1 MGSEQRFLGELL
13 ARRGVVPAEKLES
26 LFATQRERGADLLDL
41 VIHTSVADELA
52 LARVLAD
59 EAQLPLVEEL
69 DAAAI
74 STATAARVPIA
85 FAKAHKVLVVNEDDA
100 AVHVVCGD
108 PFDTQALDDLRVI
121 FGKPVEASVGG
132 RDRIEDAINRV
143 YERQAGAE
151 QLEGEETSAED
162 EGASDIL
169 DSDEEAPVIRWV
181 NSLFLQA
188 MKERASDIHIEPE
201 EKEVIVRYRIDG
213 ELYIARRAP
222 RAFMNSII
230 SRIKIESALNIAEK
244 RLPQDGRIT
253 KRIAGKSFDIRVST
267 IPTSRGYERIVM
279 RLLNKSSVL
288 LDLPDLGFSPREYAL
303 MDALIRRPDGIILV
317 TGPTGSGKTTT
328 LYACINRI
336 NQPNLNILT
345 AEDPVEYEIQ
355 GIHQV
360 HVQPKIGLTFAS
372 ALRAFLRQDPDIVMV
387 GEIRDH
393 DTLEIAINASLTG
406 HLVLSTIH
414 TNDAAG
420 AVTRT
425 IDMGAEPFLLRS
437 SVIGILAQRLVRVL
451 CPHCKYSY
459 PAEASELEEL
469 GLTPERMAQRAAR
482 RDNPASRYF
491 PRTVR
496 EGDLLESFDVTRRPQ
511 FYKARGCSHCTNT
524 GFSGRRGIYELLL
537 VDDAV
542 GPLILRKADSQT
554 IKRVAWEQGMDTLRD
569 DGARKVLAG
578 LTSVEEVLAATQED
592 VEAEP
597 AAVVQPAAGP
607 AAAPARTGTG

>member
-1 MGSEQRFLGELL
+1 MAVEQRFLGEVLV
-13 ARRGVVPAEKLES
+13 RRGAIPADKLEG
-26 LFATQRERGADLLDL
+26 LWAVQRERGTDLLDL
-41 VIHTSVADELA
+41 LVHSSAVDEMV
-52 LARVLAD
+52 LARALGE
-59 EAQLPLVEEL
+59 EAQLGITERIDPA
-69 DAAAI
+69 DI
-74 STATAARVPIA
+74 ATSLATRVPIA
-85 FAKAHKVLVVNEDDA
+85 FAKTHRLIVVRESDV
-100 AVHVVCGD
+100 AVHVVIAD
-108 PFDTQALDDLRVI
+108 PFDTQALDDVRVI

-143 YERQAGAE
+143 YERQAGEE
-151 QLEGEETSAED
+151 QLEGEDSGVD
-162 EGASDIL
+162 EEAAGDIL
-169 DSDEEAPVIRWV
+169 DSDDDAPVIRWV

-213 ELYIARRAP
+213 ELYVARRAP

-253 KRIAGKSFDIRVST
+253 KRVAGKSFDIRVST

-288 LDLPDLGFSPREYAL
+288 LDLPDLGFSPGEYAL
-303 MDALIRRPDGIILV
+303 MDALIRKPDGIILV

-336 NQPNLNILT
+336 NRPNLNILT

-360 HVQPKIGLTFAS
+360 HVQPKIGLTFAG

-387 GEIRDH
+387 GEIRDNE
-393 DTLEIAINASLTG
+393 TLEIAINASLTG

-420 AVTRT
+420 AITRT

-451 CPHCKYSY
+451 CPHCKYPY
-459 PAEASELEEL
+459 PAEDSELEEL
-469 GLTPERMAQRAAR
+469 GLTAERVRARKQRRENAG
-482 RDNPASRYF
+482 SRYF
-491 PRTVR
+491 PRTVTQ
-496 EGDLLESFDVTRRPQ
+496 GDPVETFDIQHRPM
-511 FYKARGCSHCTNT
+511 FYKARGCDQCTQT
-524 GFSGRRGIYELLL
+524 GFSGRLGIYELMLI
-537 VDDAV
+537 DDAV
-542 GPLILRKADSQT
+542 GPLILKRSDAQT
-554 IKRVAWEQGMDTLRD
+554 IKRVAWEQGMNTLRD
-569 DGARKVLAG
+569 DGARKVIAG
-578 LTSVEEVLAATQED
+578 MTTVEEVLAATQED
-592 VEAEP
+592 VD
-597 AAVVQPAAGP
+597 AAVVSGAAE
-607 AAAPARTGTG
+607 

>member
-13 ARRGVVPAEKLES
+13 ARRGVVPADKLEG
-26 LFATQRERGADLLDL
+26 LFAIQRERGVELLDL
-41 VIHTSVADELA
+41 IVNTNVADEGTV
-52 LARVLAD
+52 ARVLAE
-59 EAQLPLVEEL
+59 EAQLPLV
-69 DAAAI
+69 DSVDPASI
-74 STATAARVPIA
+74 PTALATRVPIP
-85 FAKAHKVLVVNEDDA
+85 FAKAHKVLVVREDA
-100 AVHVVCGD
+100 TSVHVVCGD

-121 FGKPVEASVGG
+121 FGKPVEAAVCG

-143 YERQAGAE
+143 YEKQAGEE
-151 QLEGEETSAED
+151 QLRTED
-162 EGASDIL
+162 GGAGVDDEAASDIL

-181 NSLFLQA
+181 NSLFLSA

-213 ELYIARRAP
+213 ELYVARRAARP
-222 RAFMNSII
+222 FMNSII

-253 KRIAGKSFDIRVST
+253 KKIAGKSFDIRVST
-267 IPTSRGYERIVM
+267 IPTSRGYERVVM

-288 LDLPDLGFSPREYAL
+288 LDLPELGFSPRDYAL
-303 MDALIRRPDGIILV
+303 MDGLIRRPDGIILV

-345 AEDPVEYEIQ
+345 AEDPVEYEIA

-360 HVQPKIGLTFAS
+360 HVQPKIGLTFAG

-387 GEIRDH
+387 GEIRDQE
-393 DTLEIAINASLTG
+393 TLDIAINASLTG

-420 AVTRT
+420 AITRT

-451 CPHCKYSY
+451 CPHCKYPY
-459 PAEASELEEL
+459 PAEEFEIEEL
-469 GLTPERMAQRAAR
+469 GLTPERLRTRAKR
-482 RDNPASRYF
+482 RDNPASRYY
-491 PRTVR
+491 PRTV
-496 EGDLLESFDVTRRPQ
+496 GADDPLETFDPHVQAT
-511 FYKARGCSHCTNT
+511 FYKAKGCNQCTNT
-524 GFSGRRGIYELLL
+524 GFMGRRGIYELLL
-537 VDDAV
+537 IDDAV
-542 GPLILRKADSQT
+542 GPLIL
-554 IKRVAWEQGMDTLRD
+554 KRSDAQALKRTAQDIGMDSLRD
-569 DGARKVLAG
+569 DGARKVIMG

-592 VEAEP
+592 VEIEKP
-597 AAVVQPAAGP
+597 AVGP
-607 AAAPARTGTG
+607 ASQQMRAGAE

>member
-1 MGSEQRFLGELL
+1 MPAEQRFLGEVLV
-13 ARRGVVPAEKLES
+13 RRGVVAADKLEP
-26 LFATQRERGADLLDL
+26 LWAIQRERGTDLADLL
-41 VIHTSVADELA
+41 VHGNIVDEMV
-52 LARVLAD
+52 LARALGE
-59 EAQLPLVEEL
+59 EAQVGVTEKIDPADV
-69 DAAAI
+69 
-74 STATAARVPIA
+74 ATSLAVRVPIA
-85 FAKAHKVLVVNEDDA
+85 FAKAHRLLVVTESDA
-100 AVHVVCGD
+100 AVHVVCAD
-108 PFDTQALDDLRVI
+108 PFDTQALDDVRVI
-121 FGKPVEASVGG
+121 FCKPVEVTVSG

-143 YERQAGAE
+143 YERQAGE
-151 QLEGEETSAED
+151 EELEGEDGTAD
-162 EGASDIL
+162 EEAAGDIL
-169 DSDEEAPVIRWV
+169 DSDDDAPVIRWV

-213 ELYIARRAP
+213 ELYVARRAP

-288 LDLPDLGFSPREYAL
+288 LDLPDLGFSPGEYAL
-303 MDALIRRPDGIILV
+303 MDALIRKPDGIILV

-336 NQPNLNILT
+336 NRPNLNILT

-360 HVQPKIGLTFAS
+360 HVQPKIGLTFAG

-387 GEIRDH
+387 GEIRDSE
-393 DTLEIAINASLTG
+393 TLDIAINASLTG

-420 AVTRT
+420 AITRT

-451 CPHCKYSY
+451 CPHCKYPY
-459 PAEASELEEL
+459 PAEDSELEEL
-469 GLTPERMAQRAAR
+469 GLTAERVRARKQRRENAS
-482 RDNPASRYF
+482 SRYF
-491 PRTVR
+491 PRTVTQ
-496 EGDLLESFDVTRRPQ
+496 GDPVETFDVRNRPM
-511 FYKARGCSHCTNT
+511 FYKARGCDQCTQT
-524 GFSGRRGIYELLL
+524 GFSGRRGIYELMLI
-537 VDDAV
+537 DDAV
-542 GPLILRKADSQT
+542 GPLILKRSDAQT
-554 IKRVAWEQGMDTLRD
+554 LKRVAWEQGMNTLRD
-569 DGARKVLAG
+569 DGARKVIAG
-578 LTSVEEVLAATQED
+578 MTTVEEVLAATQED
-592 VEAEP
+592 IDAGP
-597 AAVVQPAAGP
+597 VVAAAG
-607 AAAPARTGTG
+607 AA

>member
-1 MGSEQRFLGELL
+1 VASEQRFLGELL
-13 ARRGVVPAEKLES
+13 ARRGVLPADKLES
-26 LFATQRERGADLLDL
+26 LFAVQRERGVDLLDL
-41 VIHTSVADELA
+41 VINTSVADEMA
-52 LARVLAD
+52 VAKALAD
-59 EAQLPLVEEL
+59 EASLPLVDRIDPAE
-69 DAAAI
+69 I
-74 STATAARVPIA
+74 ATALAIRVPIA
-85 FAKAHKVLVVNEDDA
+85 FAKSHKVLVVRESEA

-121 FGKPVEASVGG
+121 FGKPVEAVVGG

-143 YERQAGAE
+143 YERQAGEE
-151 QLEGEETSAED
+151 QLESDDAHED
-162 EGASDIL
+162 EGASDDIL
-169 DSDEEAPVIRWV
+169 DSDDEAPVIRWV

-201 EKEVIVRYRIDG
+201 EKEVLVRYRIDG
-213 ELYIARRAP
+213 ELYVARRAA
-222 RAFMNSII
+222 RARMNSII
-230 SRIKIESALNIAEK
+230 SRIKIESSLNIAEK

-253 KRIAGKSFDIRVST
+253 KKIAGKSFDIRVST

-303 MDALIRRPDGIILV
+303 MDGLIRRPDGIILV

-420 AVTRT
+420 AIPRT

-451 CPHCKYSY
+451 CPNCKYTY
-459 PAEASELEEL
+459 PAEDFELEEL
-469 GLTPERMAQRAAR
+469 GLTPERMRFRAAR
-482 RDNPASRYF
+482 RNNPASRYF
-491 PRTVR
+491 PRNVSG
-496 EGDLLESFDVTRRPQ
+496 GDLFEEFDITRRPM
-511 FYKARGCSHCTNT
+511 FSKAKGCNQCTST
-524 GFSGRRGIYELLL
+524 GFIGRKGIYELLL
-537 VDDAV
+537 IDDAV
-542 GPLILRKADSQT
+542 GPLILRRADAQA
-554 IKRVAWEQGMDTLRD
+554 IKRAAQDMGMDTLRD

-578 LTSVEEVLAATQED
+578 LTTVEEVLAATQDD
-592 VEAEP
+592 VEGDTASSPPSAGLSASAVGAE
-597 AAVVQPAAGP
+597 
-607 AAAPARTGTG
+607 

>member
-1 MGSEQRFLGELL
+1 MAAEQRFLGELL
-13 ARRGVVPAEKLES
+13 ARRGVLPVDKLEALWS
-26 LFATQRERGADLLDL
+26 VQRERGTELLDL
-41 VIHTSVADELA
+41 IVNTSLVDELV
-52 LARVLAD
+52 LGRVLAD
-59 EAQLPLVEEL
+59 EAQVPFVEQIDPAL
-69 DAAAI
+69 I
-74 STATAARVPIA
+74 PTALATRVPIA
-85 FAKAHKVLVVNEDDA
+85 FAKVHRLIVVREEES

-108 PFDTQALDDLRVI
+108 PFDTQALDDLRLI
-121 FGKPVEASVGG
+121 FEKPVEVAVGG
-132 RDRIEDAINRV
+132 RDRIETAINRV
-143 YERQAGAE
+143 YEKQAGE
-151 QLEGEETSAED
+151 ERLESDDASVDEEA
-162 EGASDIL
+162 ASDIL

-181 NSLFLQA
+181 NSLFLTA

-222 RAFMNSII
+222 RPFMNSII

-253 KRIAGKSFDIRVST
+253 KKIAGKSFDIRVST

-303 MDALIRRPDGIILV
+303 MDGLIRRPDGIILV

-360 HVQPKIGLTFAS
+360 HVQAKIGLTFAS

-387 GEIRDH
+387 GEIRDTE
-393 DTLEIAINASLTG
+393 TLDIAINASLTG

-420 AVTRT
+420 AITRT

-451 CPHCKYSY
+451 CPKCKYSY
-459 PAEASELEEL
+459 EAEDFELEEL
-469 GLTPERMAQRAAR
+469 GLTAERMRTRAAR
-482 RDNPASRYF
+482 RNNAASRYF
-491 PRTVR
+491 PRNVR
-496 EGDLLESFDVTRRPQ
+496 EGDLLETFDPGSRPL
-511 FYKARGCSHCTNT
+511 FWKARGCAECTNT

-537 VDDAV
+537 IDDAV
-542 GPLILRKADSQT
+542 GPLILKKADSQA
-554 IKRVAWEQGMDTLRD
+554 IKRLAWEQGMDTLRD

-578 LTSVEEVLAATQED
+578 MTTVEEVLAATQED
-592 VEAEP
+592 IEVEPVPPPQAP
-597 AAVVQPAAGP
+597 AQAVVRVGAA
-607 AAAPARTGTG
+607 